1 MLCDITFKLL
11 SNDVPSP
18 QVLKMPRYSSVMS
31 HITQAGC
38 IVKHAQTKRFEP
50 PHDKTNKLICAPS
63 EDSSQS
69 GHPPSLTRVVAVR
82 MKKHWALSHPL
93 SALWRLWSDWAII
106 LLVLPW
112 VGSFYVNSRAGVRF
126 TKVFRTELG
135 HKYIL
140 VECSVIAL
148 CLPVVSKLS
157 RYKLVC
163 YK

>member
-1 MLCDITFKLL
+1 MNASLPFGPPINTDIDYYQAYFIIIIFFVSYAMLVMHGLL
-11 SNDVPSP
+11 SGACI
-18 QVLKMPRYSSVMS
+18 Y
-31 HITQAGC
+31 IT
-38 IVKHAQTKRFEP
+38 
-50 PHDKTNKLICAPS
+50 
-63 EDSSQS
+63 
-69 GHPPSLTRVVAVR
+69 
-82 MKKHWALSHPL
+82 
-93 SALWRLWSDWAII
+93 
-106 LLVLPW
+106 
-112 VGSFYVNSRAGVRF
+112 GVRF